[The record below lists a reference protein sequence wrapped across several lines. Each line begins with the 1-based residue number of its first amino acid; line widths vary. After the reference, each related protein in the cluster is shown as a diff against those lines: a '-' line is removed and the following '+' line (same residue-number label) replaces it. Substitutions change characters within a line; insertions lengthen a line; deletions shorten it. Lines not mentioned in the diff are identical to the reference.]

1 MSHGLART
9 RALREFARRIGLPR
23 GADLQIVNTALTHES
38 YAIERPG
45 APPSNQ
51 RLEFLGDAVLGAIVA
66 SRLYERYPDRREGQ
80 LSRMRA
86 ALVSRDA
93 LARSAEL
100 LGIGEL
106 LLLGRG
112 EHRSGGAQRPSVL
125 ADAFEALVGA
135 CFLIGGMQAAVRFVQ
150 GQHLAHATSHASVD
164 ADGVDA
170 KTKLQELT
178 QAKFKKAPH
187 YAVTSVSGPPH
198 ARVFT
203 VVVTVAGRA
212 VGRGS
217 GTSKKQAQANAAREA
232 LAHLP

>member
-1 MSHGLART
+1 MSQGLART

-112 EHRSGGAQRPSVL
+112 ERRSGGAQRPSVL

-135 CFLIGGMQAAVRFVQ
+135 CFLIGGMQAAARFVQ
-150 GQHLAHATSHASVD
+150 GQHLAQAPSRESVD

-170 KTKLQELT
+170 T